1 MLNKQKGKIL
11 ANLSEI
17 AQRLSSGT
25 SDWESEWVNNF
36 NGNQVEIRVMRG
48 AIANWHIHK
57 DTDEIF
63 VVLSGSVSIDTE
75 NGSFN
80 LSQHDCL
87 VVKAGTQHRAR
98 TESTATLMTLIN
110 STP

>member
-1 MLNKQKGKIL
+1 M

-25 SDWESEWVNNF
+25 FEWVDNF

-57 DTDEIF
+57 DTDEMF

-75 NGSFN
+75 NGSFD

-87 VVKAGTQHRAR
+87 
-98 TESTATLMTLIN
+98 ATVYT
-110 STP
+110 